1 MFKNIFNR
9 LVGNKIETPDSTNVT
24 TNNIDRAFSPSPD
37 TNISPSLDPDLRK
50 ENTKLQRSNNIFYSI
65 FVILFEDSKN
75 EQLSPDNFNA
85 KFLTRGLD
93 NIDNETLSQNLPKII
108 KYLSKLSIF
117 SKEFLGK
124 SCLLFRDDNFKF
136 MKLKTSDTEDKEAD
150 FFIEEVDKEL
160 EAFDKIITKKR
171 KLLDSTLSEENNEPL
186 LNFSSLEPS
195 QKFANYK
202 FFDAVKSHLKT
213 MIKNYFKYRAELYNN
228 IVRELFVF
236 DKKSKAI
243 VSLNSK
249 LTYKYISE
257 ISKKAEII
265 LLDLHISIFN
275 TLNSILTDC
284 VNEINTM
291 KTNENSPNKSLETV
305 NSITQ
310 PSTDEYVGGTKTRK
324 HRTRSITRSITRNI
338 TRSIKRNIK
347 RNIKRKTRR
356 KTTKLRK

>member
-1 MFKNIFNR
+1 
-9 LVGNKIETPDSTNVT
+9 
-24 TNNIDRAFSPSPD
+24 
-37 TNISPSLDPDLRK
+37 
-50 ENTKLQRSNNIFYSI
+50 
-65 FVILFEDSKN
+65 
-75 EQLSPDNFNA
+75 
-85 KFLTRGLD
+85 
-93 NIDNETLSQNLPKII
+93 
-108 KYLSKLSIF
+108 
-117 SKEFLGK
+117 
-124 SCLLFRDDNFKF
+124 
-136 MKLKTSDTEDKEAD
+136 
-150 FFIEEVDKEL
+150 
-160 EAFDKIITKKR
+160 
-171 KLLDSTLSEENNEPL
+171 
-186 LNFSSLEPS
+186 
-195 QKFANYK
+195 
-202 FFDAVKSHLKT
+202 

-228 IVRELFVF
+228 IVKELFVF

-305 NSITQ
+305 NSITK

-324 HRTRSITRSITRNI
+324 HRTRSITRNI